1 MNNQIN
7 EWLKLTDETKSNIFI
22 DVSNKIGLPPAAI
35 EKDWWVVHTLRVVFS
50 LTFAEHLVFKG
61 GTSLSKAWDIIKRF
75 SEDVDLVLNRE
86 FIGFKG
92 ELSKSQVKR
101 LRETSC
107 KFICDDFLKEITQS
121 FNNTGLNVS
130 GINVIERN
138 ADDTDPVKIEVRYKS
153 LFDANTY
160 LQNRVLI
167 EIGSRSLIEPFTN
180 RSFTSFVGEIF
191 NGKPFADIP
200 LTIPVVNPER
210 TLLEKI
216 FLLHEEFQKE
226 AGKIKVEHMSRHHYD
241 IIQLMDSKFAVIA
254 LNDANLFD
262 TIVQHRKQINFLNY
276 VDYSKHSRGSINII
290 PPNKILSEWEKD
302 YSQMSESMIYGDK
315 PSFQELLKEIE
326 SINSFINNVK

>member
-1 MNNQIN
+1 MNDQIN
-7 EWLKLTDETKSNIFI
+7 EWLILTDETKSNIFSE
-22 DVSNKIGLPPAAI
+22 VSNKIGLPPAAV

-50 LTFAEHLVFKG
+50 LKFAEHLVFKG
-61 GTSLSKAWDIIKRF
+61 GTSLSKAWNIIKRF

-107 KFICDDFLKEITQS
+107 KFICDDFLKELTKS
-121 FNNTGLNVS
+121 FKDTGLNIS
-130 GINVIERN
+130 GIDVIERN
-138 ADDTDPVKIEVRYKS
+138 ADDTDPIKIEVRYKS
-153 LFDANTY
+153 LFDVNSY

-167 EIGSRSLIEPFTN
+167 EIGSRSLIDPFTN
-180 RSFTSFVGEIF
+180 RSFSSFVGEIF
-191 NGKPFADIP
+191 NGKPFADMP

-226 AGKIKVEHMSRHHYD
+226 TGKINVEHMSRHHYD
-241 IIQLMDSKFAVIA
+241 IIQLMAAKYGEIA
-254 LNDANLFD
+254 FNDANLFD

-290 PPNKILSEWEKD
+290 PPKEILSEWEKD
-302 YSQMSESMIYGDK
+302 YNQMIESMIYGDK
-315 PSFQELLKEIE
+315 PSFQDLMKEIE
-326 SINSFINNVK
+326 NTNSFINNIT